1 MLIIAAY
8 FVPFI
13 KTGSMRKGA
22 IYYAQLF
29 LRFTLAITMLSAV
42 ADRFGFWGKNAAWG
56 NWENFEKYT
65 AQLTFYLPL
74 PLSKLAAYTATFLE
88 IILPVLLLAGFK
100 LRWTATAI
108 GILLFLFALSM
119 SIALGI
125 KAPLDYSVWIGSAA
139 AFLLAA
145 QSGCARVSHHSLKIS

>member
-1 MLIIAAY
+1 MRVPY

-13 KTGSMRKGA
+13 KMGTMNKGA

-42 ADRFGFWGKNAAWG
+42 ADRFGFWGKNSAWG

-65 AQLTFYLPL
+65 GQLTFYLPVA
-74 PLSKLAAYTATFLE
+74 LSKFAAYTATFLE
-88 IILPVLLLAGFK
+88 ILLPVLLLLGFK
-100 LRWTATAI
+100 LRWTAMAT
-108 GILLFLFALSM
+108 GILLLLFALSM
-119 SIALGI
+119 SIASGI
-125 KAPLDYSVWIGSAA
+125 KAPLDYSVWVGSAA

-145 QSGCARVSHHSLKIS
+145 QSKKVTSAPAKQT